1 MDTTLPV
8 LDSETAPIL
17 PEVNLKISAGDVLY
31 FCGFYEEEEEEDHTQ
46 LQQENIMTNRM
57 DDALKNQSIWPAI
70 LAPLMFLEPGTLL

>member
-1 MDTTLPV
+1 MSFFSFLFYTGKLGTTW
-8 LDSETAPIL
+8 S
-17 PEVNLKISAGDVLY
+17 NLKISAGDVLY